1 MSCCVAGCFRMLAF
15 ALWRA
20 IFAAVLAVVLAR
32 IDSYVASSG
41 KTDTMAGRAWRL
53 YRSRSGKRS
62 RRPGVVDTQGR
73 PSPPSTGT
81 QGPPRT

>member
-1 MSCCVAGCFRMLAF
+1 MIAF

-20 IFAAVLAVVLAR
+20 IFAALVAVVLAR

-41 KTDTMAGRAWRL
+41 KSDTMAGRAWRL
-53 YRSRSGKRS
+53 YRSRSGKKA
-62 RRPGVVDTQGR
+62 RRPTVVDTQGR
-73 PSPPSTGT
+73 ASPPGPGT